1 MWWDDLWLNEGFAT
15 YMEHISLDAITKGV
29 MRLVEKDYF
38 LVDTLERALQADSVA
53 SSHPLSFKVERAVE
67 MQEAFNP
74 ISYDKGASL
83 LAMISSVL
91 GEKNF
96 NYGIK

>member
-29 MRLVEKDYF
+29 MRLKDYF

-53 SSHPLSFKVERAVE
+53 SSHPLSFK
-67 MQEAFNP
+67 
-74 ISYDKGASL
+74 
-83 LAMISSVL
+83 
-91 GEKNF
+91 
-96 NYGIK
+96 